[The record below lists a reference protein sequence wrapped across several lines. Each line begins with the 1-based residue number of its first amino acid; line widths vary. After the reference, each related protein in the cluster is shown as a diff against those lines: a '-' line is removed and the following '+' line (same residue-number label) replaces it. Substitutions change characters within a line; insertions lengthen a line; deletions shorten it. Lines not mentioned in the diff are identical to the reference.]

1 MIAICSLNEAAGQ
14 WTTSGNNIFNTNS
27 GNVGIGSNAPLS
39 LLYVAKNMT
48 EPAITVR
55 NLGGTGGATYVMQDN
70 ASGANW
76 KFKATLAGGFKIR
89 DHASSLDVIV
99 IEPNS
104 FANALYIK
112 TSDNIGM
119 GTSTPDNSAALD
131 ISSTSKGVLIPRMT
145 QTQIQLIASP
155 ANGLQVFCTTDGKI
169 YIYVSQM
176 GVWKEVA
183 YGAGI
188 IPMTCSIG
196 SSLTVT
202 HEAGSIAPVTK
213 TVTYGLVTNIPGEPS
228 KCWISRNLGAGRQ
241 ALSVDDDTEES
252 AGWYWQFRRKQGY
265 KHNGTNRTP
274 NTTWITDID
283 ENSDWLIINDPCALL
298 LGSGWRLPTSTEWT
312 NVDASGGWT
321 NWDGPWNSALK
332 MHASGYLNPFG
343 NGSLNDRGTD
353 GYYWSSSQFDNF
365 LGGALHFGSYFS
377 SIDSFFSKAYG
388 FSTRCLRD

>member
-1 MIAICSLNEAAGQ
+1 MIAICSLNDAAGQ
-14 WTTSGNNIFNTNS
+14 WTFSGSNIFNTNT
-27 GNVGIGSNAPLS
+27 GNVGIGNNAPS
-39 LLYVAKNMT
+39 TLLYVAKNMG
-48 EPAITVR
+48 EPTITVR
-55 NLGGTGGATYVMQDN
+55 NLGGGGGATYVMQDD

-76 KFKATLAGGFKIR
+76 KFKATLTGGFKIR

-145 QTQIQLIASP
+145 QTQLQSIVSP

-169 YIYVSQM
+169 YIYVSLLAQ
-176 GVWKEVA
+176 WKEVA
-183 YGAGI
+183 YGAGGFTM
-188 IPMTCSIG
+188 PCSIG

-202 HEAGSIAPVTK
+202 HEEGSIAPETK
-213 TVTYGLVTNIPGEPS
+213 TVTYGLVTSIPGEPS
-228 KCWISRNLGAGRQ
+228 KCWISRNLGASRQ
-241 ALSVDDDTEES
+241 ALSVDDDTEAS

-265 KHNGTNRTP
+265 KHDGTNRSP
-274 NTTWITDID
+274 NTTWITGIN
-283 ENSDWLIINDPCALL
+283 ENSDWLLINDPCALL

-321 NWDGPWNSALK
+321 TWDGPWNSALK
-332 MHASGYLNPFG
+332 MHAAGYLG
-343 NGSLNDRGTD
+343 SSNGSLDDRGAR
-353 GYYWSSSQFDNF
+353 GYYWSSTQIDNSDSWILYFDSGYCF
-365 LGGALHFGSYFS
+365 MGFS
-377 SIDSFFSKAYG
+377 SKALG
-388 FSTRCLRD
+388 FSSRCLRD